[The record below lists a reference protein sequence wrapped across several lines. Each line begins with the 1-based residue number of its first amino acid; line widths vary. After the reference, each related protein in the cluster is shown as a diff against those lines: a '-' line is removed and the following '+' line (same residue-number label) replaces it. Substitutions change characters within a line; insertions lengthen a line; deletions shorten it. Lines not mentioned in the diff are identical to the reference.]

1 MMSDD
6 EAPEVTSRDGEAAN
20 GGRGR
25 TILKAALWTVMVAAA
40 VVVLFTWVFPWVESM
55 QQDPTI
61 GALSRAAGPQV
72 VRQLLEGVTQLVR

>member
-1 MMSDD
+1 MSG
-6 EAPEVTSRDGEAAN
+6 EEWPARCPGDGEAAK
-20 GGRGR
+20 GGRGL
-25 TILKAALWTVMVAAA
+25 TILKAALWTVMIVVA

-72 VRQLLEGVTQLVR
+72 VRQLFEGVTQLVR